1 MEALMELS
9 SPELI
14 AQLLAAHNTP
24 EPARRANRSQVPAS
38 EKLQA
43 GPKRTVRAARCRCGH
58 CRSCIDNARWERIFN
73 EKFADPYY
81 YAPRPV
87 RQASSLDWLR

>member
-1 MEALMELS
+1 MELS

-14 AQLLAAHNTP
+14 AQLLASQNLP
-24 EPARRANRSQVPAS
+24 EVVRRPAREQAISPDRAEANAKRPARRQ
-38 EKLQA
+38 
-43 GPKRTVRAARCRCGH
+43 GRCRCGR
-58 CRSCIDNARWERIFN
+58 CKQCADNARWERIFN

-87 RQASSLDWLR
+87 RHSSSLDWLR